1 MTLSQKMEDLVD
13 EIFLIVNDLKCES
26 ECDEHASEALSW
38 LSQIRNMYL
47 FVNMHWRNQLIKRK
61 VLTERGCE
69 IPTFNDNIDY
79 ETYVPLD
86 AEIRYGMHSVRMCTQ
101 HVSWIQSES
110 KRTAQQKIDV
120 MMLLDDIRK
129 ELIRI
134 DRNVIGMNQI
144 MQKRIEEGVKSS
156 RINRMCS
163 QSTQCP
169 L

>member
-26 ECDEHASEALSW
+26 ECDVHASEALSW
-38 LSQIRNMYL
+38 
-47 FVNMHWRNQLIKRK
+47 
-61 VLTERGCE
+61 
-69 IPTFNDNIDY
+69 
-79 ETYVPLD
+79 
-86 AEIRYGMHSVRMCTQ
+86 
-101 HVSWIQSES
+101 IQPES

-120 MMLLDDIRK
+120 MVLLDDIRN

-144 MQKRIEEGVKSS
+144 MQKRIEEGDKSS

>member
-1 MTLSQKMEDLVD
+1 MEDLVD

-61 VLTERGCE
+61 VLSERGCE
-69 IPTFNDNIDY
+69 IPTLNDNIDY
-79 ETYVPLD
+79 VTYVPLD
-86 AEIRYGMHSVRMCTQ
+86 AEIRYGMHSVEMCSQ
-101 HVSWIQSES
+101 HVSSIPEPE
-110 KRTAQQKIDV
+110 RIAQQKNDV
-120 MMLLDDIRK
+120 KYVMVLLDDIRN

-144 MQKRIEEGVKSS
+144 MQKRIEEGYKSS
-156 RINRMCS
+156 RISRMCS